1 MGVNCDGVKAWL
13 KSRHISV
20 LGEWV
25 EACVEWIQQEH
36 QGTVFSGSQLCK
48 MVYEQWL
55 DSDLSEIATPC
66 LPAGIKQAKKTQLKG
81 NYALQVNCIQDISSP
96 AYAQLTKLQGRVNE
110 NALITAAPPTQ
121 GKFEPPAS
129 RMLMLSLTDGQETIQ
144 AMEYRPVPCLTSNI
158 NPGAKII
165 LSGDMQCRLGVIL
178 VTPTHVKVLGGEV
191 EALKEANSQEK
202 MLARAIGVT
211 PPDRPTD
218 SIDQEAT
225 SKATT
230 ATISTGQAT
239 FTATAAVPHQPK
251 PSDNQQQAHH
261 QHNALPSWH
270 SKAPVKQEPRTT
282 PSTQQRWNQGH
293 DGSVTDRKPTIH
305 QGSNQSHSVTNQDID
320 PAGQQGWSRGHPR
333 SVQDS
338 RQAGH
343 HRSHEGQSR
352 SNQDIKTA
360 GFQDAFLDD
369 DFDEGLDELMLE
381 ELENLEKKEAQ
392 KVKTEPKIAHQDWEV
407 EDIDEEELL
416 AMEWES
422 SNKPVPNRQRQKNP
436 TEDPPQR
443 RSTAIGPSDFGQA
456 NRQSSS
462 VKPVSNVGKVFQ
474 DSDRTSKPLGKSQLA
489 TAPKTS
495 PVFASNVVPLFKR
508 EVKPPDHARDNA
520 SRMVQ
525 GPQRTVSPK
534 VQAMN
539 SPRTQHTKHVGEHAF
554 DRGTKQSVNPKM
566 AVATRIIKAEP
577 VSQQGLGDA
586 TRRTLGK
593 TGVDPV
599 PGGPEGS
606 DFVSAQS
613 LVKSEEGENA
623 PKRLRMHSGPQC
635 ARPFVYL
642 IKMADQLERKEA
654 CRFDVKGFIM
664 TLVSS
669 LSHNPTWSL
678 AAKINDGTMSLDVD
692 ISDKVL
698 SDMIGFTVPEMMEM
712 KARMK
717 KCGKEQVIEIKETIK
732 QGIGRCQQTLIDLS
746 CIMTIEVRPECPRPL
761 LIAVRQP
768 TMDDCNALRRC
779 LEESS

>member
-25 EACVEWIQQEH
+25 EACIEWIQQEH
-36 QGTVFSGSQLCK
+36 QGTAFSGSQLCK

-55 DSDLSEIATPC
+55 DSDLTEIATPC

-96 AYAQLTKLQGRVNE
+96 AYAQLTKLQGRENE

-121 GKFEPPAS
+121 GKFEPPTS
-129 RMLMLSLTDGQETIQ
+129 RLLMLSLTDGQETIQ
-144 AMEYRPVPCLTSNI
+144 AMEYRPVPCLTSKI

-202 MLARAIGVT
+202 ILARAIGVT

-218 SIDQEAT
+218 SINQDAT
-225 SKATT
+225 SNATT
-230 ATISTGQAT
+230 AAITTGQAT
-239 FTATAAVPHQPK
+239 FTAAAPHQPT
-251 PSDNQQQAHH
+251 PSDNQQQACH
-261 QHNALPSWH
+261 QRSALPSWH
-270 SKAPVKQEPRTT
+270 SKAPIKQEPRTN
-282 PSTQQRWNQGH
+282 PSTQQRRSQGH
-293 DGSVTDRKPTIH
+293 DGSVSDRKPTIH
-305 QGSNQSHSVTNQDID
+305 QGSIQSHSMTNQDID
-320 PAGQQGWSRGHPR
+320 PAGQQGWNREHPR

-338 RQAGH
+338 RHAGH
-343 HRSHEGQSR
+343 LRTHQGQSR
-352 SNQDIKTA
+352 SNQDFKTA
-360 GFQDAFLDD
+360 GIQDAFLDD

-381 ELENLEKKEAQ
+381 ELENMEKEAQ
-392 KVKTEPKIAHQDWEV
+392 KVKTEPNIAHQDWEV

-422 SNKPVPNRQRQKNP
+422 SNKPVQNRQRPNNP
-436 TEDPPQR
+436 TEDPSHRPN
-443 RSTAIGPSDFGQA
+443 TAIGPTDFGHT

-462 VKPVSNVGKVFQ
+462 VKPVSNASTVFQ
-474 DSDRTSKPLGKSQLA
+474 DSDRTSKPFGKSQLA

-508 EVKPPDHARDNA
+508 EIKPPGHARDNA

-525 GPQRTVSPK
+525 GPQRTVSPE

-539 SPRTQHTKHVGEHAF
+539 SPRTQHTKQGGEHGF
-554 DRGTKQSVNPKM
+554 DRGVKQSVNPKM
-566 AVATRIIKAEP
+566 AVATRIIKTEP

-586 TRRTLGK
+586 THRTLGK
-593 TGVDPV
+593 TSVDPV

-623 PKRLRMHSGPQC
+623 PKRMRMHSGPQC

-642 IKMADQLERKEA
+642 IKMVNQLEKKEA

-698 SDMIGFTVPEMMEM
+698 SDMIGFTVSEMMEM